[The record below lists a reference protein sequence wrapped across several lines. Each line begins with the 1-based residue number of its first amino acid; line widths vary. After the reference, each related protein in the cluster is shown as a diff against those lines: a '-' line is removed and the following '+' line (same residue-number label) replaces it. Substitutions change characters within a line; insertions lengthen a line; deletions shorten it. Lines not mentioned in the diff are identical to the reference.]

1 MLSGEEGDK
10 LRKIEE
16 KMFTDLVKKEVEKEV
31 GEWRVSKQ
39 ENNLA
44 DFKIVMNVK
53 SSFRTYEKTKQSF
66 EKIFF
71 KFL

>member
-31 GEWRVSKQ
+31 GEWRGSKQ

-66 EKIFF
+66 EKVFF